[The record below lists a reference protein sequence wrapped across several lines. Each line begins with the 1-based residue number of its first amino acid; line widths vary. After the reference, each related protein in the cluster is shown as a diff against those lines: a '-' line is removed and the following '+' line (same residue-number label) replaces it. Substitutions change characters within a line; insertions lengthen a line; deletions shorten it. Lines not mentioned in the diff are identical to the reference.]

1 MLEAAVEHGIANRFE
16 EDHRNKSKNGAG
28 SGKLVAS
35 SMPPQGGDDGTISNP
50 HVLSDMGLAIS
61 L

>member
-1 MLEAAVEHGIANRFE
+1 MEHGIANRFE
-16 EDHRNKSKNGAG
+16 EDHRNKSKNDAG